1 MGQVIEG
8 GMRINGRYNAS
19 RGLNPWAQQAES
31 GAENDRLRS
40 ELETTRAQLDRE
52 KGVSSVLRCDNERL
66 RAMQSRHMREKIAEY
81 ERERP
86 RRRGADISAA
96 MLMTFALG
104 ALVGVGIAMLAVV
117 IAIGVPV

>member
-31 GAENDRLRS
+31 GAANDRLRS
-40 ELETTRAQLDRE
+40 ELETTRAQLERA
-52 KGVSSVLRCDNERL
+52 KGVASVLRCDNERL
-66 RAMQSRHMREKIAEY
+66 RAMQARHMRDKFAEY
-81 ERERP
+81 ERP
-86 RRRGADISAA
+86 RKRGADIPAA

-117 IAIGVPV
+117 IALGTPV

>member
-86 RRRGADISAA
+86 RRRGANISAA

>member
-8 GMRINGRYNAS
+8 GMRLAGEYHAS
-19 RGLNPWAQQAES
+19 RGMNPWARQAET
-31 GAENDRLRS
+31 GEANDRLRS

-86 RRRGADISAA
+86 RKRGADIPAA

-104 ALVGVGIAMLAVV
+104 ALVGVAIAMLTVV
-117 IAIGVPV
+117 MAIGTPI